1 MTGDAALVVSQ
12 LTVPGRLTSVSFTVR
27 KGALHALL
35 GPNGSGKS
43 TVVNCVLGLEA
54 HTGTVTLEA
63 KRLAVVPQ
71 RFTHDGAMSLTVR
84 DFLALTRTRRPV
96 ALGLSKATRASIDQL
111 LDHGGAAGL
120 GSKLIHQLSGGE
132 LRRVLLI
139 NALDPLPELLLLDE
153 PEAGLD
159 ADSLEWLE
167 RTVAS
172 LKQKQVTMLLISHDE
187 ARVSRLADDVTR
199 LLGGRR
205 V

>member
-1 MTGDAALVVSQ
+1 MGEAALVVDQ
-12 LTVPGRLTSVSFTVR
+12 LTVPGRLTGVSFTVR
-27 KGALHALL
+27 TGTLHALL

-43 TVVNCVLGLEA
+43 TVLNCVLGLEA
-54 HTGTVTLEA
+54 HSGTVTLA
-63 KRLAVVPQ
+63 ATRLAVVPQ
-71 RFTHDGAMSLTVR
+71 RFTHDGAMALTVR

-96 ALGLSKATRASIDQL
+96 ALGLSKATRVRVDQL
-111 LDHGGAAGL
+111 LESANALAL
-120 GSKLIHQLSGGE
+120 GSKQIHELSGGE

-153 PEAGLD
+153 PESGLD

-167 RTVAS
+167 RTVTS
-172 LKQKQVTMLLISHDE
+172 LKAQRVTMLLISHDE

>member
-1 MTGDAALVVSQ
+1 MVVEQ
-12 LTVPGRLTSVSFTVR
+12 LTVPGRLISVSFTVR
-27 KGALHALL
+27 QGTLHALL

-43 TVVNCVLGLEA
+43 TVLNCVLGLEA
-54 HTGTVTLEA
+54 HTGTVTLGVQ
-63 KRLAVVPQ
+63 RLAVVPQ

-96 ALGLSKATRASIDQL
+96 ALGLSKATRARVEQL
-111 LDHGGAAGL
+111 LERANAAVL
-120 GSKLIHQLSGGE
+120 GPKLIHQLSGGE
-132 LRRVLLI
+132 LRRVLVL
-139 NALDPLPELLLLDE
+139 NAIDPLPQLLLLDE

-159 ADSLEWLE
+159 ADSLQWLE
-167 RTVAS
+167 RTVSA
-172 LKQKQVTMLLISHDE
+172 LKEQKVTMLLVSHDE